1 MQGGICT
8 PELEL
13 PSSIRYASRM
23 TETILAQNISALRRH
38 LGKNQTE
45 FAELIGTQ
53 QANVSKWESKGV
65 EPTSDYLS
73 AMADYAGVS
82 IREFKSELWKPG
94 AINRPI
100 KSNVSTIR
108 DWAEEQGWALVEE
121 VDLALGM
128 GATFLDPSYIP
139 ETKGLVPFKA
149 SWLRD
154 IFRGPV
160 SHLKVVR
167 GSGDSMEPTIRDG
180 DFVLLDTSKRR
191 LDEQDVIWA
200 VSYGDLGMIRRLRQL
215 PGGGVSLMPDNPN
228 VRPIDAYDGEMHI
241 LGRVIWIGR
250 RM

>member
-1 MQGGICT
+1 MS
-8 PELEL
+8 ELEMV
-13 PSSIRYASRM
+13 PAIGYASRM
-23 TETILAQNISALRRH
+23 TDSILAQNIGALRRH

-45 FAELIGTQ
+45 FADLIGTQ

-73 AMADYAGVS
+73 AMAERAGVS
-82 IREFKSELWKPG
+82 IRQFKTELWRPETIKKPL
-94 AINRPI
+94 
-100 KSNVSTIR
+100 KSNVSSIT

-128 GATFLDPSYIP
+128 GATFLEPGYEP
-139 ETKGLVPFKA
+139 ESRGLVPFKA

-160 SHLKVVR
+160 AQLKVVR

-180 DFVLLDTSKRR
+180 DFVLLDTSKKR

-215 PGGGVSLMPDNPN
+215 PGGGVSLMPDNQN
-228 VRPIDAYDGEMHI
+228 VRPINAYDGEMHI